1 MLWKLGK
8 ANVEARIER
17 EKERFR
23 SPRTESGSRIGSA
36 EIVLF
41 GAVALSIM
49 ALLTLAPSVPIVH
62 LLIFGIGVAALSNH
76 GRNLAIP
83 FIYNLMAA
91 KFGWPDY
98 AAARAEE
105 ARARKAEAAAKN
117 GEAPAPAPAPA
128 AAQAPRQGDEPTAA
142 TPIIPSETKPGAS
155 PDMDSH
161 TRAVLAAFLAL
172 DKAGRKARV
181 LQVTAFCQAKGFAL
195 PGLSDAEDDEDRV
208 VLGEIALKKLA
219 KQNGIEVAHE
229 HAG

>member
-98 AAARAEE
+98 VAARAEE

-117 GEAPAPAPAPA
+117 GEVPAPAPAPA
-128 AAQAPRQGDEPTAA
+128 QASRKGDEPTAA
-142 TPIIPSETKPGAS
+142 TAIISPETMPGAS

-181 LQVTAFCQAKGFAL
+181 LQVTAFCKAKGFAL

>member
-1 MLWKLGK
+1 MIWKLGK

-23 SPRTESGSRIGSA
+23 SPRTESGSRIGSS
-36 EIVLF
+36 ELLLFGVVVLF
-41 GAVALSIM
+41 IM
-49 ALLTLAPSVPIVH
+49 ALLTLAPSTPIVH
-62 LLIFGIGVAALSNH
+62 LVIFGMGVAALSNH

-98 AAARAEE
+98 EAARAEE
-105 ARARKAEAAAKN
+105 ARARMAEASGKN
-117 GEAPAPAPAPA
+117 GGAPEQTSATSAPAP
-128 AAQAPRQGDEPTAA
+128 RKGDEPTAA
-142 TPIIPSETKPGAS
+142 TPILPVEARPGSA
-155 PDMDSH
+155 PEMDSH

-172 DKAGRKARV
+172 DKAARKARV
-181 LQVTAFCQAKGFAL
+181 LQVSAFCQAKGFTL
-195 PGLSDAEDDEDRV
+195 PGLADAEDEEEKV

-219 KQNGIEVAHE
+219 KQNGVEVAHE